1 MAMWLGDL
9 TAKYAGRFTA
19 NPFKHLDFI
28 GSFITPLVMYLS
40 FGFAFGWAKPV
51 PYNPYNLRNQKWGPA
66 MVALAGPGVNL
77 SVALLAAI
85 VARFIDLPLDLKRDI
100 MNNFNEWSTVSAT
113 IAGSFAAIFYEILVI
128 VIIIN
133 VFLAFFNLIPIPP
146 LDGSKVLFA
155 IFPIKIETQAMLEQ
169 FGFMFLLFFI
179 LFFSSPLTAVLGRVL
194 NSFLSLAM

>member
-1 MAMWLGDL
+1 M
-9 TAKYAGRFTA
+9 
-19 NPFKHLDFI
+19 
-28 GSFITPLVMYLS
+28 GSFITPLIMYLS

-77 SVALLAAI
+77 VVALIAAMM
-85 VARFIDLPLDLKRDI
+85 ARLIGLPLQLKRDI
-100 MNNFNEWSTVSAT
+100 INTFNEWATVSST
-113 IAGSFAAIFYEILVI
+113 IAGSLGSIFYEILVI

-169 FGFMFLLFFI
+169 FGFMLLLFFI
-179 LFFSSPLTAVLGRVL
+179 LFFSSPMTKVLGEVL
-194 NSFLSLAM
+194 NSFLSLTI